1 MNTSIRWSWQRENF
15 GCKNRSR
22 NMGIS
27 PRTIEYLRA
36 HHHDAVHLHE
46 QGLDTL
52 PDAVILEK
60 ARVEGA
66 ILLTCDLD
74 FGELAIA
81 SQNALPSVI
90 IFRLKPPM
98 RADKVNRYLERVLQE
113 HAEDLEH
120 GAVISVSEGQIR
132 VRHLPLL

>member
-1 MNTSIRWSWQRENF
+1 
-15 GCKNRSR
+15 
-22 NMGIS
+22 MGIS
-27 PRTIEYLRA
+27 PRTIEFLRTQK
-36 HHHDAVHLHE
+36 HEAVHLHE

-60 ARVEGA
+60 ARAEGA

-81 SQNALPSVI
+81 SKNALPSVI

-98 RADKVNRYLERVLQE
+98 RADKVNRYLLRVIEE
-113 HAEDLEH
+113 HADDLTK
-120 GAVISVSEGQIR
+120 GAIISVTEGQVR
-132 VRHLPLL
+132 MRHLPIT